1 MIHFFRMH
9 KSPTIGILGGGIAG
23 LVSAYY
29 LAQKSALSKIP
40 HLRILLFERSSR
52 FGGWIRSDQ
61 LGEKYNSHLFEL
73 GARTLRLQSGIASL
87 SNHSAIN
94 TLKLLEQLNIF
105 NSQFSPIEKTSST
118 NKNKLI
124 YVNNKLINLNDLSL
138 IIGGKPLRYPPIV
151 YALYEYFSTKGRQS
165 VQDETIKSFIH
176 RRFGKIEL
184 SLLHQKKIHLIFS

>member
-1 MIHFFRMH
+1 MQ
-9 KSPTIGILGGGIAG
+9 IGIIGGGIAG

-29 LAQKSALSKIP
+29 LSQKIALSKFP

-52 FGGWIRSDQ
+52 FGGWIRSEQ
-61 LGEKYNSHLFEL
+61 LGIKYDSHIFEV

-94 TLKLLEQLNIF
+94 TIKLLEQLNIF
-105 NSQFSPIEKTSST
+105 NNQFCPIEKISAT

-124 YVNNKLINLNDLSL
+124 YYNKNLINLNDLSL

-151 YALYEYFSTKGRQS
+151 YALYEYFSDKGRIS
-165 VQDETIKSFIH
+165 VQDETIKSFIY
-176 RRFGKIEL
+176 RRFGKRKIFFVVL
-184 SLLHQKKIHLIFS
+184 KIIFLLN